1 MIQRTRLP
9 LALLAS
15 ATVHAAMLLALAPGA
30 PSAIPGIPGET
41 VRVILIEPH
50 KPAPESQATKPRT
63 ATQSEVSTDPRDNT
77 PHNRQASEPAPPDAP
92 AASQAVPLD
101 TSTRDLDAGTITARA
116 LQAMLHEAFVV
127 HFHYPSL
134 ARQNSWQG
142 EVRLGL
148 RIEPNGEL
156 TRICIITSSGYG
168 ILDRAAMHSL
178 EAVGKLPHAATLL
191 KGSGFNLIL
200 PVRYQ
205 LLDS

>member
-1 MIQRTRLP
+1 MIQRARLP

-15 ATVHAAMLLALAPGA
+15 TTVHAAILLALVPGA
-30 PSAIPGIPGET
+30 LPAIPGIPGDAM
-41 VRVILIEPH
+41 RVTLMAPH
-50 KPAPESQATKPRT
+50 KPAPGSQATKPRT
-63 ATQSEVSTDPRDNT
+63 AAQSEDSTDPRDNT
-77 PHNRQASEPAPPDAP
+77 PHNRQASALTQP
-92 AASQAVPLD
+92 AAPTASQGAPLD
-101 TSTRDLDAGTITARA
+101 ASTRDLDAGTITAHT
-116 LQAMLHEAFVV
+116 LQMMLHEAFVV

-134 ARQNSWQG
+134 ARQNGWQG

-148 RIEPNGEL
+148 RIEPSGEL

-178 EAVGKLPHAATLL
+178 EAIGKLPHAATLL
-191 KGSGFNLIL
+191 KGNGFNLIL

>member
-1 MIQRTRLP
+1 MMQRMRLP

-15 ATVHAAMLLALAPGA
+15 VMVHVVILLVLAPGA
-30 PSAIPGIPGET
+30 PPAISGILDEA
-41 VRVILIEPH
+41 VRVSLMAPH
-50 KPAPESQATKPRT
+50 KSAPGSQATKPRT
-63 ATQSEVSTDPRDNT
+63 AAQSEDSTDPRDNT
-77 PHNRQASEPAPPDAP
+77 PHNRQTSVPTPPAAP
-92 AASQAVPLD
+92 AVSQGAPLD
-101 TSTRDLDAGTITARA
+101 ASTRDLDAGAITTYT
-116 LQAMLHEAFVV
+116 LQAMLHEAFAV

-134 ARQNSWQG
+134 ARQNGWQG

-178 EAVGKLPHAATLL
+178 EAVGKLPQAATLL